1 MPEQERRHN
10 DIETRV
16 QIAEL
21 RADVSDLNE
30 KVEAIMEQQA
40 AIMTRQD
47 TQAAA
52 TASLV
57 EAWNTG
63 TGLVKFIKWA
73 AVLSGSIATL
83 AAVWHAGFSAFF
95 DSVKEVG
102 K

>member
-1 MPEQERRHN
+1 MTEPDRRQN
-10 DIETRV
+10 SREV
-16 QIAEL
+16 EAQIAEL
-21 RADVSDLNE
+21 RADISDLNE
-30 KVEAIMEQQA
+30 KLESVIEKQDAQAEATGA
-40 AIMTRQD
+40 
-47 TQAAA
+47 
-52 TASLV
+52 LV

-95 DSVKEVG
+95 DTVKEVN